1 MTAQQNLRAL
11 RDRPYELLRELERRG
26 RAASGGRRASDGNEW
41 VGVAFRLGPETF
53 VVPRDEMREV
63 MSLPGQL
70 TRVPGARSWILG
82 LSNLRGQLMPIV
94 DLRQFLGSGVTPAVR
109 SSRVLV
115 VNHRDVPAGFLV
127 DEVLGFRRFAEV
139 EYQAVP
145 PPTLVRCERFLAGS
159 FRRAGDS
166 WPVMSLNKLVEHPSF
181 LQTAG

>member
-1 MTAQQNLRAL
+1 MAAQQNLRAL

-26 RAASGGRRASDGNEW
+26 LAASGGRRASEGSEW

-53 VVPRDEMREV
+53 LVPREEMREV

-82 LSNLRGQLMPIV
+82 LSNLRGQLLPIV

-109 SSRVLV
+109 ASRVLV

-127 DEVLGFRRFAEV
+127 DEVLGFRRFAET
-139 EYQAVP
+139 EYVAAP

-159 FRRAGDS
+159 FRRGSDS
-166 WPVMSLNKLVEHPSF
+166 WPVLSLKKLVEHPSF